1 MARHSEHPVAC
12 MMTALRCAIL
22 ALAFG
27 VVSVGRAWAQTPT
40 STLRSDVDGLVRRYV
55 AAYNQLDAGAIAA
68 MYSREPGITSVG
80 DGEIVRG
87 WDRLRERLEQVGE
100 IRSAGGTLSLSIGSL
115 DVMPLGES
123 HALAV
128 TTYSVRVEVP
138 QSASRE
144 QRGAISFVLVKS
156 DGEWRILHD
165 HSSARRED
173 IAGAVS
179 APTGPGKPAEEP
191 TTQSIAD
198 GRASE
203 VPPGRYIYYTFE
215 LPARTCR
222 VTGRIEGVSGG
233 NKDFRAL
240 ILDSDSF
247 RNWSAGLQTRAWWQ
261 SGQVV
266 VTTID
271 ATVSGPGTFYLV
283 IDNTFSV
290 ATAKTVQIWA
300 QAACSAG

>member
-1 MARHSEHPVAC
+1 MAAHNR
-12 MMTALRCAIL
+12 
-22 ALAFG
+22 
-27 VVSVGRAWAQTPT
+27 
-40 STLRSDVDGLVRRYV
+40 
-55 AAYNQLDAGAIAA
+55 LDAGAIAA
-68 MYSREPGITSVG
+68 MYAREPGITSVG

-87 WDRLRERLEQVGE
+87 WDRVRERLDQVDE
-100 IRSAGGTLSLSIGSL
+100 IRGAGGRLSLSTGSL
-115 DVMPLGES
+115 DVMPLGQS
-123 HALAV
+123 HALVV
-128 TTYSVRVEVP
+128 TTYSVRLEVP
-138 QSASRE
+138 ESASVEE
-144 QRGAISFVLVKS
+144 QGAMSLVLVKS
-156 DGEWRILHD
+156 DGEWQIVHD
-165 HSSARRED
+165 HTSARRED

-179 APTGPGKPAEEP
+179 APTRPGKPAQEP

-203 VPPGRYIYYTFE
+203 VAPAGYIYYTFE
-215 LPARTCR
+215 VPAGTCR

-271 ATVSGPGTFYLV
+271 ATVSGPGTYYLV